1 MIIPVYL
8 TVGKSTLAKNRLD
21 VVDLETSC
29 FDKSNPN
36 WYIDYCRTALY
47 LEKQGYI
54 VLVSICNWNVLDY
67 LIRFNKNNIVCI
79 FYNNSLKNY
88 IITKSLKRNDSSR
101 TFNFINQYE
110 TWYNKIVNWCSKN
123 KIRYE
128 EINDENYSLE
138 DIINNIILNNNN

>member
-1 MIIPVYL
+1 M
-8 TVGKSTLAKNRLD
+8 
-21 VVDLETSC
+21 
-29 FDKSNPN
+29 
-36 WYIDYCRTALY
+36 
-47 LEKQGYI
+47 
-54 VLVSICNWNVLDY
+54 LVSICNWNVLDY

>member
-47 LEKQGYI
+47 L
-54 VLVSICNWNVLDY
+54 
-67 LIRFNKNNIVCI
+67 
-79 FYNNSLKNY
+79 
-88 IITKSLKRNDSSR
+88 
-101 TFNFINQYE
+101 
-110 TWYNKIVNWCSKN
+110 
-123 KIRYE
+123 
-128 EINDENYSLE
+128 
-138 DIINNIILNNNN
+138 